1 MDNFN
6 IAKISLGKN
15 WQYMSHD
22 TQYYFRYSELH
33 RRVKRTHRKV
43 NIFLLILLNPYYVLW
58 YRRLDLGEI

>member
-22 TQYYFRYSELH
+22 IQYYFRYSELH
-33 RRVKRTHRKV
+33 RRVKRTHKKV
-43 NIFLLILLNPYYVLW
+43 NTLFVNFA
-58 YRRLDLGEI
+58 